1 MCPADGYADS
11 TSVDACTDLLPEM
24 KPRYVMGIVR
34 WTAQR
39 HLDVADSLQ
48 GYPEDLLVAI
58 ALGADMFDCVWPTR
72 TAVSSTYWGR

>member
-1 MCPADGYADS
+1 MADG

-34 WTAQR
+34 WTAPK
-39 HLDVADSLQ
+39 HLDVADTLQ
-48 GYPEDLLVAI
+48 SYPEDLLVAI

-72 TAVSSTYWGR
+72 TAVSLTYWNK